1 MWWLRCTFLNFSF
14 EATNKV
20 DDEALIKASDDQW
33 ALFVRVTRSES
44 RLFFIRNN
52 CLPLPQ
58 GCWCL
63 ISTRSLQS
71 RKEGLILSTFL
82 VGINIGEPVMGR
94 YQLSLRTLKLSKNM
108 SKILLKNLSIFPPK
122 VCPKNLPKKL
132 FNKSVNFACDTFFIL
147 IRIMDFQENLYF
159 TLTMGWTSART
170 FPFSLPELFRK
181 SDVRKIKGEGQLK
194 PPIGPPPCLST
205 KRSPSWRQS
214 TQF

>member
-1 MWWLRCTFLNFSF
+1 MWWVQCTFLNFSF

-82 VGINIGEPVMGR
+82 VGIKIGDPVVGH
-94 YQLSLRTLKLSKNM
+94 YQH
-108 SKILLKNLSIFPPK
+108 
-122 VCPKNLPKKL
+122 
-132 FNKSVNFACDTFFIL
+132 
-147 IRIMDFQENLYF
+147 
-159 TLTMGWTSART
+159 W
-170 FPFSLPELFRK
+170 
-181 SDVRKIKGEGQLK
+181 
-194 PPIGPPPCLST
+194 PPPLGNWILVFEPFNLFYIQD
-205 KRSPSWRQS
+205 KKWSWLQIH
-214 TQF
+214 TFLFHTFLILEKFLFYLILGLKYG